1 MTTFVNT
8 DLEIEEALDEL
19 DEEEMTPSDE
29 GVSELIDDLK
39 LSEDWF
45 YSVEEDQDPV
55 EEVQDPVEEAQDPV
69 EEEQDPVEGISF
81 AEKRERLCEFFSE
94 RLKDGSWTFQNPMP
108 RKGKDETFD
117 ELVVQ
122 LGLQMNR
129 TYASNQWRNFRLDKG
144 FARPPSFDVDAS
156 RLLKGYRLL
165 FESYTV
171 EKVVVETLA
180 EIATFKFPPQ
190 TVPAEDRYHF
200 LSYAHSL
207 PLKTKLVDLL
217 WKMTE
222 MLASSIAGATSKTIE
237 DKAMK
242 VEMYLLVESE
252 QAFTAFVRKNIDMTG
267 FTVLSADK
275 TPVSTYLFFIELHK
289 CLVKQWRRVL
299 RGSTPTTFVLDLD
312 PYDVHE
318 CIAEGSMGTLYY
330 VSGWLLS
337 RLNKTKKGQVHSD
350 NALRQQFVSANS
362 LSTVQANS
370 APFAVIDG
378 SRPQISHQ
386 QLTRSGEAWFSF
398 VSLLE
403 ALYIVN
409 LTEQNAMKHRAH
421 LFLELGKALRK
432 SVSLHDNFADCFPIT
447 FCKDDRKKMWRMYFV
462 ELLPPY
468 AMMKSSDILRGLRA
482 MRMPNDTNRLSTRSM
497 VVVAN
502 AAAASK
508 PK

>member
-1 MTTFVNT
+1 
-8 DLEIEEALDEL
+8 
-19 DEEEMTPSDE
+19 
-29 GVSELIDDLK
+29 
-39 LSEDWF
+39 
-45 YSVEEDQDPV
+45 
-55 EEVQDPVEEAQDPV
+55 
-69 EEEQDPVEGISF
+69 
-81 AEKRERLCEFFSE
+81 
-94 RLKDGSWTFQNPMP
+94 
-108 RKGKDETFD
+108 
-117 ELVVQ
+117 
-122 LGLQMNR
+122 
-129 TYASNQWRNFRLDKG
+129 
-144 FARPPSFDVDAS
+144 
-156 RLLKGYRLL
+156 
-165 FESYTV
+165 
-171 EKVVVETLA
+171 
-180 EIATFKFPPQ
+180 
-190 TVPAEDRYHF
+190 
-200 LSYAHSL
+200 
-207 PLKTKLVDLL
+207 
-217 WKMTE
+217 
-222 MLASSIAGATSKTIE
+222 
-237 DKAMK
+237 
-242 VEMYLLVESE
+242 
-252 QAFTAFVRKNIDMTG
+252 MTG

-275 TPVSTYLFFIELHK
+275 TLVSTYLFFIELHK
-289 CLVKQWRRVL
+289 YLVKQWRRVL
-299 RGSTPTTFVLDLD
+299 RGSTPTTFVLDLE

-337 RLNKTKKGQVHSD
+337 RVNKTKKGQVLPDS
-350 NALRQQFVSANS
+350 ALRQQFVTANS

-378 SRPQISHQ
+378 ARPQISHQ

-432 SVSLHDNFADCFPIT
+432 SVSLHDHFADCFPT
-447 FCKDDRKKMWRMYFV
+447 TLSKDDRKKMWRMYFV